1 MDLLSLIGGVWNMF
15 MQFLSGFL
23 DITYFLP
30 VVLCLVVAAIFN
42 PRGPTSANQLVVSFI
57 FGSIGAFLLVLLL
70 RGTLTDAIVLALII
84 LTVGLIWLFIRS
96 EGWIS
101 KLVVGVLSILS
112 IGAVITY
119 SGASPGAGVLP
130 QAVNTIVASAQQ
142 IFNTFTQQL

>member
-1 MDLLSLIGGVWNMF
+1 MNNKTIKTFAPWVLLCAIVIVW
-15 MQFLSGFL
+15 
-23 DITYFLP
+23 
-30 VVLCLVVAAIFN
+30 
-42 PRGPTSANQLVVSFI
+42 QLVCSVFAISEFI
-57 FGSIGAFLLVLLL
+57 FPSPY
-70 RGTLTDAIVLALII
+70 AIVLALII